1 MKKFFLASL
10 ALFIFLI
17 TNQKLNA
24 QTPALKIGV
33 FDLDLM
39 VRALP
44 EYRNVDSLT
53 AQYEQDSLNT
63 EQQEMYNE
71 YQRLD
76 STYKADSAAK
86 RPQSVLDY
94 SKNLKMQLG
103 YQLAYWQQIAQ
114 NKSDQFRGRL
124 SQPLYIKVVAAYKKV
139 IAVNKY
145 NLILKPNTYELGGTT
160 HLDNIFP
167 LVAKEMGVTI
177 DPGLT
182 VDLNKGLDNVG
193 GDTTPQTGTGKP

>member
-17 TNQKLNA
+17 TNQTSNA
-24 QTPALKIGV
+24 QTGIKVGL
-33 FDLDLM
+33 FDIDQM
-39 VRALP
+39 VQALP

-53 AQYEQDSLNT
+53 AQYEQDSLGAEYQT
-63 EQQEMYNE
+63 YQSE

-94 SKNLKMQLG
+94 SKNLRQQMLFNLYYWNQISQTKSNNFRG
-103 YQLAYWQQIAQ
+103 QLA
-114 NKSDQFRGRL
+114 
-124 SQPLYIKVVAAYKKV
+124 QPLYAKVVAAYKKV
-139 IAVNKY
+139 LAAKKY
-145 NLILKPNTYELGGTT
+145 DIILKPSSVEFGTPMEN
-160 HLDNIFP
+160 LFP

-177 DPGLT
+177 DPGLMA
-182 VDLNKGLDNVG
+182 DPNKILQDVG
-193 GDTTPQTGTGKP
+193 GNTTPQQKPTGKP